1 MKGHGTRT
9 ERLAAVTAGA
19 ITRQAAGAPCHE
31 WDNADLRE
39 AGGWRL
45 NYLTV
50 EQVMTTALFT
60 VHEDELVDMVA
71 FLMDQ
76 KQIRHVLVE
85 DDAHSLVGLVSYRSV
100 LRLMAEGFD
109 SSVEETPPVKAIMER
124 NPLSIAP
131 ETSTRDAIGLMR
143 SHKVSCLPV
152 VSEGKLV
159 GIISERDFLPI
170 AYDLLD
176 ERLGE
181 E

>member
-1 MKGHGTRT
+1 
-9 ERLAAVTAGA
+9 
-19 ITRQAAGAPCHE
+19 
-31 WDNADLRE
+31 
-39 AGGWRL
+39 
-45 NYLTV
+45 
-50 EQVMTTALFT
+50 
-60 VHEDELVDMVA
+60 
-71 FLMDQ
+71 
-76 KQIRHVLVE
+76 
-85 DDAHSLVGLVSYRSV
+85 
-100 LRLMAEGFD
+100 MAEGFD